1 MFGNR
6 FEKEFKMIEK
16 ALETEQGEK
25 LFRKYITIYVE
36 QVVDKYIN
44 DNKIEN
50 ILREKLIEAGW
61 THFSLALKKYKERTD
76 LMLQGKNDIFYFN
89 SYFNWYIRQGILE
102 YINLIKNKI

>member
-1 MFGNR
+1 MRG
-6 FEKEFKMIEK
+6 K
-16 ALETEQGEK
+16 
-25 LFRKYITIYVE
+25 ITTVIIITAVILL
-36 QVVDKYIN
+36 VAIFLNKNKSGRIRN

-50 ILREKLIEAGW
+50 ILRVKLIEAGW